1 MCSVP
6 KTKCPVSAAVKA
18 RETVSKSLI
27 SPTKITSG
35 SSLSAAFNAA
45 ANDWVCFPT
54 SLCEIML
61 LLSVWINSTGSS
73 TVIIFAVLV
82 LFISFT
88 IAASVVDLP
97 DPVGPVTKTKPLCI
111 SIIS

>member
-1 MCSVP
+1 MILFIVLGAPLVCSVP

-45 ANDWVCFPT
+45 A
-54 SLCEIML
+54 
-61 LLSVWINSTGSS
+61 
-73 TVIIFAVLV
+73 
-82 LFISFT
+82 
-88 IAASVVDLP
+88 
-97 DPVGPVTKTKPLCI
+97 KP
-111 SIIS
+111 